1 MNSKNKYLVKCA
13 IAMSLVPFHTNAAT
27 GQIGL
32 QACTDALVSELSI
45 SNGTPVSY
53 QMDPAN
59 EGFNSKLQTRE
70 VFSMYARDPQSSELV
85 SRMDC
90 VVNSRGKVIR
100 LTNKPLDD
108 KATNKPV
115 SKVD

>member
-1 MNSKNKYLVKCA
+1 MNSKKNYLAKCA
-13 IAMSLVPFHTNAAT
+13 MAMSLVPFQVHATT

-32 QACTDALVSELSI
+32 QACADALVSELSI

-53 QMDPAN
+53 QMDEAN
-59 EGFNSKLQTRE
+59 EGFHSKLQTRE
-70 VFSMYARDPQSSELV
+70 VFSLYARDAQSSELV

-90 VVNSRGKVIR
+90 IVNSRGKVIR
-100 LTNKPLDD
+100 LTSKPLDD
-108 KATNKPV
+108 KATSKPV